1 MARFYPETFL
11 EKVMPGGIAKN
22 GLLYDNLSIKKR
34 YLRALYKVAGRE
46 GKALKETVLETIAYY
61 AKREEKLGTQA
72 LLTQRIE
79 NFLVWNKVQEEKEAH
94 AGQYYRW
101 LPSDAQNPDPEH
113 QLNYGKIFRVGDGH
127 EMPGE
132 RYGCRCGIEW
142 LDSGEAKAEKLLSNS
157 NPVFVQKAQ
166 RMFDLAAQGL
176 HKQARPLPFQTVKGK
191 EMGTLQQLTQRNL
204 KNAKHVISP
213 DGVRHIWWRHGN
225 PIREGAKQPP
235 QIAVTGK
242 DIALIPKIV
251 KNYDKLTLSQKIS
264 KRGRKILIYTK
275 KIAGHTYTYLEEVWK
290 KKLYTKTMYIKK

>member
-11 EKVMPGGIAKN
+11 EKVMPDGIAKN

-46 GKALKETVLETIAYY
+46 GKALKETVLEVIAYY

-113 QLNYGKIFRVGDGH
+113 QLNYGKIFREGDGH

-142 LDSGEAKAEKLLSNS
+142 LSDEEAFTEFAGKEWTGYKGQKAVRKLLKEQQGYVPNAFYRKDTGPISLIWGDKEKGMAHWISRRNS
-157 NPVFVQKAQ
+157 
-166 RMFDLAAQGL
+166 QGIDTKEFL
-176 HKQARPLPFQTVKGK
+176 KDFAR
-191 EMGTLQQLTQRNL
+191 
-204 KNAKHVISP
+204 VISKGEKFP
-213 DGVRHIWWRHGN
+213 NKKAFTRFNIWHKKYRKM
-225 PIREGAKQPP
+225 IVLE
-235 QIAVTGK
+235 TTYGK
-242 DIALIPKIV
+242 
-251 KNYDKLTLSQKIS
+251 
-264 KRGRKILIYTK
+264 K
-275 KIAGHTYTYLEEVWK
+275 KITWPITAVK
-290 KKLYTKTMYIKK
+290 QKRKP